1 MKRNKLTRNLC
12 LTSQRRKKTTNSR
25 SRVKHSYCYCVIN
38 TNDRRIQ
45 SLNSIFMKMHNGRTA
60 LFENEVNCRTIRW
73 CFQNLKIDFFRDWR
87 SIQWHE

>member
-1 MKRNKLTRNLC
+1 
-12 LTSQRRKKTTNSR
+12 
-25 SRVKHSYCYCVIN
+25 
-38 TNDRRIQ
+38 
-45 SLNSIFMKMHNGRTA
+45 MKMHNGQTA